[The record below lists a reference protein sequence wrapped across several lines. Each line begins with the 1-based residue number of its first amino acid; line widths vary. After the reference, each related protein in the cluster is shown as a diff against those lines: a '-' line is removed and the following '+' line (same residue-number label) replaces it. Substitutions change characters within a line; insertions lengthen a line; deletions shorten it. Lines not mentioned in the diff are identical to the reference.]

1 MQVEQHVTQAHIEQI
16 QDAVSEPDCR
26 ALIDGCGDH
35 RELRRE
41 HVTDVGVA
49 YIVDRLTRAC
59 VDRARVVFR
68 RGLRAETILLARL
81 GPGGRHRRHAD
92 NCRQD
97 ERGEWVPNHTPK
109 RVVSAI
115 HYLNSDFEGGEIVFD
130 QHDLVI
136 KPMRGLLLIFP
147 SDQRH
152 VHEVRPVRAGHRY
165 TLPIWMVTA

>member
-1 MQVEQHVTQAHIEQI
+1 MQVERHVAEAHIEQI

-26 ALIDGCGDH
+26 ALIEACGDH

-41 HVTDVGVA
+41 RITDASVVSL
-49 YIVDRLTRAC
+49 VERLASVC

-68 RGLRAETILLARL
+68 RSLRAETILLARL

-92 NCRQD
+92 NCRQN

-115 HYLNSDFEGGEIVFD
+115 YYLNSDFEGGEIVFE
-130 QHDLVI
+130 QHGLII
-136 KPMRGLLLIFP
+136 KPLRGLLLMFP
-147 SDQRH
+147 SDQHH
-152 VHEVRPVRAGHRY
+152 VHEVRSVRAGQRY
-165 TLPIWMVTA
+165 TLPIWMMTA